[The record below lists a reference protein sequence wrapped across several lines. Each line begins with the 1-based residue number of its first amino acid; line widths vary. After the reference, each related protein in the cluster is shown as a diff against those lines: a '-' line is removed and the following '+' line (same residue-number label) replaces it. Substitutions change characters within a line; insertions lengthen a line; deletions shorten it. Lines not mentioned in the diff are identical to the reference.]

1 MWSEEVTNSG
11 LAEKFPKAVHHLCSP
26 SDTIQSVLVEYGV
39 RVHFNRETLM
49 YSYLIKQRTKQRTQI
64 ASQLRRG
71 LLNVMVIN
79 MHINTLNTL

>member
-26 SDTIQSVLVEYGV
+26 SDTIQSVYVEYGV

-49 YSYLIKQRTKQRTQI
+49 YSYLIR
-64 ASQLRRG
+64 
-71 LLNVMVIN
+71 
-79 MHINTLNTL
+79 

>member
-1 MWSEEVTNSG
+1 MEMKNQMVLLSWYEVTLFLIRRLNMWSEEVTNSG

-49 YSYLIKQRTKQRTQI
+49 YSYLIK
-64 ASQLRRG
+64 
-71 LLNVMVIN
+71 
-79 MHINTLNTL
+79 

>member
-49 YSYLIKQRTKQRTQI
+49 YSYLIK
-64 ASQLRRG
+64 
-71 LLNVMVIN
+71 
-79 MHINTLNTL
+79 